1 MDYHLEPARYEKI
14 VMTKM
19 MARYELR
26 MNCDWISALQDAL
39 EVPANIVGAAG
50 SKQISIEAMRSA
62 LCTGA
67 GFYNATAFPTGGDYH
82 PLTNPTSNSAD
93 GGSTSIDPIKE
104 QWAEL
109 IDVIL
114 RNTAWA
120 AVANSTA
127 TSESGAASRNVQQS
141 KVDTDMGYAANVCAG
156 AMVNGAFVATDK
168 DVAGD
173 TDDQNREVLGLKAVA
188 TQSQYD
194 KEKLGDL
201 LNNTNVGEV
210 LGKLRNHGCFIM
222 DENQSPPKFVVNP
235 MVQGALSGLGVDP
248 AHDVE
253 TQTLLDKD
261 DELVFPI
268 NLKSIVGHTADG
280 SNEEISTTGF
290 ELEIN
295 IVFKQ
300 NNSDAPADLDDDHHS
315 DVTGVSTA
323 GAAPATSTNVNP

>member
-1 MDYHLEPARYEKI
+1 MDYHLEPARYEKV
-14 VMTKM
+14 VMTKL

-26 MNCDWISALQDAL
+26 MNCDWVGQLQTAL

-50 SKQISIEAMRSA
+50 SKQISIEAMRAA
-62 LCTGA
+62 LCTGE
-67 GFYNATAFPTGGDYH
+67 GFYNATAFTAPA
-82 PLTNPTSNSAD
+82 SNSD
-93 GGSTSIDPIKE
+93 GTTVIDPIRV

-120 AVANSTA
+120 AVANSAA

-141 KVDTDMGYAANVCAG
+141 KVDADMGYAQNVSAG
-156 AMVNGAFVATDK
+156 STLDQ
-168 DVAGD
+168 AGD
-173 TDDQNREVLGLKAVA
+173 ADDQGRDVLGLKAMDA
-188 TQSQYD
+188 QTPYD

-222 DENQSPPKFVVNP
+222 DDDQSKFVVNP
-235 MVQGALSGLGVDP
+235 FVQEALSGD
-248 AHDVE
+248 ASHNQN
-253 TQTLLDKD
+253 TQTLLDKG

-280 SNEEISTTGF
+280 ANEEISTTGF

-300 NNSDAPADLDDDHHS
+300 NNSDAPQDSDDAHGELAAGS
-315 DVTGVSTA
+315 GPTA
-323 GAAPATSTNVNP
+323 GGNAPATSANVV